1 MTSKMIRLNKSEIVE
16 IKVKCKE
23 INKELVNL
31 EKETIKESEL
41 IHKIIELALKSI
53 KVNKTGEMEL

>member
-23 INKELVNL
+23 INKELANL

-53 KVNKTGEMEL
+53 KVNKTGEIEL

>member
-23 INKELVNL
+23 INKELANL
-31 EKETIKESEL
+31 EKEKIKESEL

-53 KVNKTGEMEL
+53 KVNKTGEIEL